1 VVRNFSN
8 KFPEFD
14 LANTGSTVTINSVNA
29 EMIKY
34 YFEKTIGLE
43 TLKFKTQAEKLLV
56 FVLPIALRI
65 NL

>member
-1 VVRNFSN
+1 
-8 KFPEFD
+8 
-14 LANTGSTVTINSVNA
+14 
-29 EMIKY
+29 MIKY